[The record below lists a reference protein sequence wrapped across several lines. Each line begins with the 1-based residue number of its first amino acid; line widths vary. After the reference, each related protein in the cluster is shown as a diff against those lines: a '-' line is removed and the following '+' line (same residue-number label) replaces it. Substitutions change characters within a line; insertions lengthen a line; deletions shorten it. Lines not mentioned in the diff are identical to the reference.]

1 MKTRKIVILTILF
14 ILIGSIFAGTSSAL
28 DRNAPAAKPALEN
41 VRAYAAPATS
51 DGATLVVDGGNL
63 LAGSVNNWAP
73 VETPSGVIV
82 NAVTTDAADPNL
94 IYIGAA
100 NELAIY
106 RSADGGTNWMRIP
119 LTNEFVGGVTA
130 IAVDSA
136 QRLVYVGTDTAGL
149 YRLRDVGS
157 SMIVNGRLQ
166 VDAPVVEIAADSSG
180 SGMVL
185 ARTASKLFRAENYG
199 LRWIEVTN
207 LGTSPTAL
215 AIAQTTP
222 ATIYVGTTD
231 RGVLKSTDGL
241 TWATANEGLGVAPGT
256 RLEVNALA
264 IDPQQ
269 PNVMYVAT
277 SYLFGSTTLHET
289 PLGVSMSTDGGTS
302 WAMLNAMPET
312 TVVELLPLAGEP
324 AGVYA
329 LTKTSRTPLALGN
342 TTAIENAAA
351 LAQAETA
358 SAAAPTAEAATSM
371 RTIVAWVIAG
381 LAALALSFALAT
393 DLGRRRQRTATGSAE
408 PVIEPGYVKHS

>member
-1 MKTRKIVILTILF
+1 
-14 ILIGSIFAGTSSAL
+14 
-28 DRNAPAAKPALEN
+28 
-41 VRAYAAPATS
+41 
-51 DGATLVVDGGNL
+51 
-63 LAGSVNNWAP
+63 
-73 VETPSGVIV
+73 
-82 NAVTTDAADPNL
+82 
-94 IYIGAA
+94 
-100 NELAIY
+100 
-106 RSADGGTNWMRIP
+106 
-119 LTNEFVGGVTA
+119 
-130 IAVDSA
+130 
-136 QRLVYVGTDTAGL
+136 
-149 YRLRDVGS
+149 
-157 SMIVNGRLQ
+157 
-166 VDAPVVEIAADSSG
+166 
-180 SGMVL
+180 
-185 ARTASKLFRAENYG
+185 
-199 LRWIEVTN
+199 
-207 LGTSPTAL
+207 
-215 AIAQTTP
+215 
-222 ATIYVGTTD
+222 
-231 RGVLKSTDGL
+231 
-241 TWATANEGLGVAPGT
+241 
-256 RLEVNALA
+256 
-264 IDPQQ
+264 
-269 PNVMYVAT
+269 YVAT